1 MSIVKTKKELLEELK
16 KLPDNDVII
25 MKEDT
30 LYHVSSEDNYDGAIK
45 IATVSELISNLTNI
59 EEDGI
64 VSFEMVPAKAVD
76 VENEIDY
83 DNVSYKDIPGE
94 EIYAPIISIT
104 PYSQDIILDY
114 VE

>member
-25 MKEDT
+25 MKED
-30 LYHVSSEDNYDGAIK
+30 NYNGTIK
-45 IATVSELISNLTNI
+45 IATVSELISNLTNT

-64 VSFEMVPAKAVD
+64 VSSEMVPAKAVD
-76 VENEIDY
+76 VENETDY

-94 EIYAPIISIT
+94 EIYTIIIFVT